1 MKTGKNTEPMF
12 SAIAPRYDLF
22 NHIASLGLDF
32 YWRRKAAQI
41 ACDQRPGRVLDICCG
56 SGDLAFAIAQTGG
69 AGHITGLDISEPML
83 AIAREKQKA
92 KNYPVGFEWVC
103 AEAENTGLET
113 ETFDVIT
120 CAFGMRNIVDK
131 QSAMKEAYRLLRDGG
146 KICILEF
153 ALPKKFPLRQICLVY
168 LRFALSTVGF
178 LLLGKAAPTRYLY
191 GSILDWDKNAGA
203 EKLLED
209 GGFEDIKKISLVAGA
224 VCLHTARKLKN
235 KNVDGAPPSVIGRG
249 YRRPGR

>member
-1 MKTGKNTEPMF
+1 MF
-12 SAIAPRYDLF
+12 SAIAHRYDLF
-22 NHIASLGLDF
+22 NRIVSLGMAF

-56 SGDLAFAIAQTGG
+56 SGDLAFAIARTGN

-83 AIAREKQKA
+83 DLAREKQKA
-92 KNYPVGFEWVC
+92 KNYPIGFEWVC

-113 ETFDVIT
+113 ETFDVIA
-120 CAFGMRNIVDK
+120 CAFGMRNIADK
-131 QSAMKEAYRLLRDGG
+131 QSAMKEAQRLLRDGG

-153 ALPKKFPLRQICLVY
+153 ALPKKFPLRQLCLAY
-168 LRFALSTVGF
+168 LGFVIPAVGF
-178 LLLGKAAPTRYLY
+178 LLFGRAAPTRHLY
-191 GSILDWDKNAGA
+191 RSILDWDKNAGV
-203 EKLLED
+203 EKLLEI
-209 GGFEDIKKISLVAGA
+209 GGFGDIEKISLAAGI

-235 KNVDGAPPSVIGRG
+235 KNADGAPPSVIGRG